1 MTEVLTQVESK
12 AAELSS
18 QAFKAFCDDISGMF
32 GVPMQCGPGQIT
44 TETVADLEKRFEKLV
59 AVNLVKAQGTL
70 EGTFQII
77 FGRKGLFILAGLIT
91 MPEQMT
97 SLLEKCV
104 VPAQIQQNIK
114 SGTTKEAQA
123 ASDSLSEAGNLLVG
137 SWDRV
142 FREQLENHKHF
153 VQSDVFI
160 GEPWDNPE
168 EKLGL
173 ARDEKFTLVCVEITV
188 TNYPPFTCGAV
199 FPDAVFGKTKNEE
212 KINAEAEEKAK
223 AETQANAETEAQTK
237 AEAEQKAKRET
248 EEEAESEGEAKA
260 KDEPQAEAKS
270 EDETEAKAQDEP
282 QAKDQ
287 SEEKAEGA
295 TEAKAE
301 EESEGEAKAKDEPQA
316 EAKDEGGEKTESEDE
331 AKTKDEPQAEA
342 KGEDEEK
349 IESEGEA
356 QTKDEPQAEAKDEG
370 EEKAEGA
377 TEAKAEEESEGE
389 AQAKD
394 EPQAEA
400 KSEGEEK
407 AESEG
412 EAKAKDESQAEAKDE
427 GEEKA
432 ESEGEAKAKD
442 EPQAEAK
449 GEDETQAEAEDEPQ
463 AKGQSED
470 KAEGTTE
477 AKAEEEN
484 EGEAKAES
492 EEEDSDQNKGKPEQQ
507 TGQSSDQADTELA
520 EDAAKDKEKAAATD
534 ESREPTSDEVSEA
547 IQKMADSVAVLPD
560 QAVSISLGTPAS
572 NIMKKDVVW
581 SNPNDSVQQ
590 ALTKMQQQDT
600 GYLMVG
606 TDGVLEGIVS
616 NSNITGAISPYLR
629 PVFTKWRRPLDDAS
643 LNIRIKWVMSR
654 PVRVIKPQTPL
665 AAIMENMAQSG
676 SRCLPVA
683 DEQNKILG
691 LVTVFDIFELLN
703 RNANVSSAG
712 NVAQAPPLV
721 QN

>member
-114 SGTTKEAQA
+114 SGTLKEAQA

-160 GEPWDNPE
+160 GEPWDDPE

-173 ARDEKFTLVCVEITV
+173 ARDEEFTLVCVEITV

-199 FPDAVFGKTKNEE
+199 FPDAVFGKTKDEE
-212 KINAEAEEKAK
+212 KIKAEAEAKVKAEAEEKAEAQVNAEADAQDQAQ
-223 AETQANAETEAQTK
+223 AETG
-237 AEAEQKAKRET
+237 QKAKRET
-248 EEEAESEGEAKA
+248 EEEAESEGEGEAKAKDEPQAEAKDQSEEKTEGEGEAKAKDEPQTEAKDEDEEKTESEGEAKA
-260 KDEPQAEAKS
+260 KDEPQAEAKN
-270 EDETEAKAQDEP
+270 EDGTEAKAEDEP
-282 QAKDQ
+282 QVKDQ

-301 EESEGEAKAKDEPQA
+301 EESEGEEKAEIETQSQA
-316 EAKDEGGEKTESEDE
+316 
-331 AKTKDEPQAEA
+331 QA
-342 KGEDEEK
+342 
-349 IESEGEA
+349 
-356 QTKDEPQAEAKDEG
+356 
-370 EEKAEGA
+370 EEKAE
-377 TEAKAEEESEGE
+377 
-389 AQAKD
+389 
-394 EPQAEA
+394 
-400 KSEGEEK
+400 
-407 AESEG
+407 
-412 EAKAKDESQAEAKDE
+412 
-427 GEEKA
+427 
-432 ESEGEAKAKD
+432 
-442 EPQAEAK
+442 
-449 GEDETQAEAEDEPQ
+449 
-463 AKGQSED
+463 
-470 KAEGTTE
+470 
-477 AKAEEEN
+477 
-484 EGEAKAES
+484 AES

-507 TGQSSDQADTELA
+507 TGQSSDQADTEA
-520 EDAAKDKEKAAATD
+520 VEDAAKEEAAATD
-534 ESREPTSDEVSEA
+534 ESREPTSGQVSEA

-560 QAVSISLGTPAS
+560 QAVSISLATPAS

-581 SNPNDSVQQ
+581 SSPDDSVQQ
-590 ALTKMQQQDT
+590 ALTKMQQQDA

>member
-114 SGTTKEAQA
+114 SGTLKEAQA

-160 GEPWDNPE
+160 GEPWDDPE

-173 ARDEKFTLVCVEITV
+173 ARDEEFTLVCVEITV

-199 FPDAVFGKTKNEE
+199 FPDAVFGKTKDEE
-212 KINAEAEEKAK
+212 KIKAEAEAKVKAEAEEKAEAQVNAEADAQDQAQ
-223 AETQANAETEAQTK
+223 AETG
-237 AEAEQKAKRET
+237 QKAKRET
-248 EEEAESEGEAKA
+248 EEEAESEGEGEAKAKDEPQAEAKDQSEEKTEGEGEAKAKDEPQTEAKVEDEEKTESEGEAKAKDEPQTEAKDEGEAKAKDEPQAEAKDEDEEETESEGEAKAKDEPQTEAKDEDEEKTESEGEAKA
-260 KDEPQAEAKS
+260 KDEPQAEAKN
-270 EDETEAKAQDEP
+270 EDGTEAKAEDEP
-282 QAKDQ
+282 QVKDQ

-301 EESEGEAKAKDEPQA
+301 EESEGEEKAEIETQSQA
-316 EAKDEGGEKTESEDE
+316 
-331 AKTKDEPQAEA
+331 QA
-342 KGEDEEK
+342 
-349 IESEGEA
+349 
-356 QTKDEPQAEAKDEG
+356 
-370 EEKAEGA
+370 EEKAE
-377 TEAKAEEESEGE
+377 
-389 AQAKD
+389 
-394 EPQAEA
+394 
-400 KSEGEEK
+400 
-407 AESEG
+407 
-412 EAKAKDESQAEAKDE
+412 
-427 GEEKA
+427 
-432 ESEGEAKAKD
+432 
-442 EPQAEAK
+442 
-449 GEDETQAEAEDEPQ
+449 
-463 AKGQSED
+463 
-470 KAEGTTE
+470 
-477 AKAEEEN
+477 
-484 EGEAKAES
+484 AES

-507 TGQSSDQADTELA
+507 TGQSSDQADTEA
-520 EDAAKDKEKAAATD
+520 VEDAAKEEAAATD
-534 ESREPTSDEVSEA
+534 ESREPTSGQVSEA

-560 QAVSISLGTPAS
+560 QAVSISLATPAS

-581 SNPNDSVQQ
+581 SSPDDSVQQ
-590 ALTKMQQQDT
+590 ALTKMQQQDA